1 MIQKAI
7 KLKTKIETR
16 EDLVDICRGVFT
28 KYGYH
33 KTTIDDIAL
42 AVGKGKSTLYYYFTG
57 KDEMYKAVIEL
68 ELSELKKRLLTE
80 VNKNHDP
87 QSKIKAYILTRME
100 TISDYKVL
108 YLAVKEQSKSRF
120 AESDNIH
127 QIFKVQEI
135 QILTEILEAG
145 VNEGYFTIQEPE
157 FAAIGLIAAIR
168 GIELKLFSNI
178 RKPGF
183 DKTLDNLLEIVL
195 YGVIKN

>member
-7 KLKTKIETR
+7 RLKTKDETR
-16 EDLVDICRGVFT
+16 EDFVDICRDIFT

-33 KTTIDDIAL
+33 KTTIDDISL

-68 ELSELKKRLLTE
+68 ELSELKKKLLRE
-80 VNKNHDP
+80 VEKTNDP
-87 QSKIKAYILTRME
+87 QSKIKAYILTRMDS
-100 TISDYKVL
+100 ISQYKVL
-108 YLAVKEQSKSRF
+108 YSAIKEQSKSRF

-127 QIFKVQEI
+127 HVFKIQEI
-135 QILTEILEAG
+135 QILTKILEEG
-145 VNEGYFTIQEPE
+145 VQEGYFTIQEPE

-183 DKTLDNLLEIVL
+183 DQTLDNLIEIVL
-195 YGVIKN
+195 YGVIK